1 MFKEVKTGLSKIFGK
16 SGIPIIIIL
25 VVCFALFTYTNTKT
39 RTIDRMTA
47 APSSSYNSH
56 EASESVVEKTNESS
70 ANSYA
75 SNIGT
80 SSNVLSPSELLP
92 NDPNSDW
99 ATLNPINQGNIAMP
113 DLLNSGYHLGL
124 DTIGQSLKNPN
135 YQIRSDPFIEK
146 REIGPWNNSTFEP
159 DIARVPLELG
169 CGMK

>member
-1 MFKEVKTGLSKIFGK
+1 MFKEVKTALSKFFGK
-16 SGIPIIIIL
+16 SWIPVVIIL
-25 VVCFALFTYTNTKT
+25 VVCFALLAYTNTKT
-39 RTIDRMTA
+39 RIVDKMTT
-47 APSSSYNSH
+47 APSSPTTVH
-56 EASESVVEKTNESS
+56 EASESTAEEKVESS

-75 SNIGT
+75 SSKGT

-92 NDPNSDW
+92 NDPNSEW

-124 DTIGQSLKNPN
+124 DTIGQTLKNPN
-135 YQIRSDPFIEK
+135 YQIRSDPYIEK
-146 REIGPWNNSTFEP
+146 KEIGPWNNSTFEP